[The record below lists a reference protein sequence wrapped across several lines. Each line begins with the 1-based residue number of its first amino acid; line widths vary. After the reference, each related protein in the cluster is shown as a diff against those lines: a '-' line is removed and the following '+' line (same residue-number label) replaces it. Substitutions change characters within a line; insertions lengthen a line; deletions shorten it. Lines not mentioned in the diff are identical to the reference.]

1 MRCVSL
7 ICCAP
12 GSRCCAPVSA
22 LVQKHR
28 LASSAPLVRTILQVP
43 RSAFVAGVLRR
54 PLCRHTRQRAA
65 PAIICITNRGYS
77 HVALTEIVC
86 MDALFPPRIQAL
98 LRRATTLQ
106 KRPEGLRQRKISHS
120 LILSSGS
127 DMSHRDASVG
137 MKFVGYSCWE
147 VFFSPPQHGLHR
159 SAQRRL
165 GGFRA
170 RASILVLVGPGLDE
184 RK

>member
-1 MRCVSL
+1 MHRNVQGF
-7 ICCAP
+7 AP
-12 GSRCCAPVSA
+12 GGCKSLSCD
-22 LVQKHR
+22 
-28 LASSAPLVRTILQVP
+28 
-43 RSAFVAGVLRR
+43 AG
-54 PLCRHTRQRAA
+54 RQRAA

-147 VFFSPPQHGLHR
+147 VFFSPPQHALR
-159 SAQRRL
+159 WCTSAQI
-165 GGFRA
+165 GCFPGTGINFGFRGPRFGCAEIKLSPRCTWKHQMRGGCCMCITFWHPCTESARSQA
-170 RASILVLVGPGLDE
+170 RAT
-184 RK
+184 

>member
-1 MRCVSL
+1 MHRNVQGF
-7 ICCAP
+7 AP
-12 GSRCCAPVSA
+12 GGCKSLSCD
-22 LVQKHR
+22 
-28 LASSAPLVRTILQVP
+28 
-43 RSAFVAGVLRR
+43 AG
-54 PLCRHTRQRAA
+54 RQRAA

-86 MDALFPPRIQAL
+86 IDAFFPPRIQAL

-147 VFFSPPQHGLHR
+147 VFFYHPSMGCAGARAHR
-159 SAQRRL
+159 L
-165 GGFRA
+165 DGFRA
-170 RASILVLVGPGLDE
+170 RASISVLVGPGLDE

>member
-1 MRCVSL
+1 MVHRNVQGF
-7 ICCAP
+7 AP
-12 GSRCCAPVSA
+12 GGCKSLSCD
-22 LVQKHR
+22 
-28 LASSAPLVRTILQVP
+28 
-43 RSAFVAGVLRR
+43 AG
-54 PLCRHTRQRAA
+54 RQRAA

-120 LILSSGS
+120 LILLSGS

-147 VFFSPPQHGLHR
+147 VFFSPPQHGLRR
-159 SAQRRL
+159 SAQPDWVVSGHGHQFWFSWAQVWMSENEALTEMYL
-165 GGFRA
+165 GTSNA
-170 RASILVLVGPGLDE
+170 
-184 RK
+184 

>member
-1 MRCVSL
+1 MVHSTRARLSHLSRFEGVVHRNVQGF
-7 ICCAP
+7 AP
-12 GSRCCAPVSA
+12 GGCKSLSCD
-22 LVQKHR
+22 
-28 LASSAPLVRTILQVP
+28 
-43 RSAFVAGVLRR
+43 AG
-54 PLCRHTRQRAA
+54 RQRAA

-120 LILSSGS
+120 LILLSGS
-127 DMSHRDASVG
+127 DMAHRDASVG

-147 VFFSPPQHGLHR
+147 VFFSPPQHGLRR

>member
-1 MRCVSL
+1 MHRNVQGF
-7 ICCAP
+7 AP
-12 GSRCCAPVSA
+12 GGCKSLSCD
-22 LVQKHR
+22 
-28 LASSAPLVRTILQVP
+28 
-43 RSAFVAGVLRR
+43 AG
-54 PLCRHTRQRAA
+54 RQRAA
-65 PAIICITNRGYS
+65 PVIICTINRGYS
-77 HVALTEIVC
+77 HVTLTEIVC
-86 MDALFPPRIQAL
+86 IDALFPPRIQAL

-147 VFFSPPQHGLHR
+147 VFFSPPQHGLRR

>member
-1 MRCVSL
+1 MVHRNVQGF
-7 ICCAP
+7 AP
-12 GSRCCAPVSA
+12 GGCKSLSCD
-22 LVQKHR
+22 
-28 LASSAPLVRTILQVP
+28 
-43 RSAFVAGVLRR
+43 AG
-54 PLCRHTRQRAA
+54 RQRAA

-147 VFFSPPQHGLHR
+147 VFFFTTPAWVAPQR
-159 SAQRRL
+159 PAQIGWFPGTGINFGSR
-165 GGFRA
+165 
-170 RASILVLVGPGLDE
+170 GPRFG
-184 RK
+184 